1 MNKILKFLTFLFFE
15 IAFAMVLEEKEIIN
29 AVQYTRGLLGLMT
42 SGLFIQIEVFRR
54 KTNNFLFNYKFII
67 N

>member
-42 SGLFIQIEVFRR
+42 SGLFIQTEVFLQ
-54 KTNNFLFNYKFII
+54 KTNNFPFNYKFTI